1 MSKFD
6 EIKIPE
12 SIDELTKKAMKK
24 GIDYKK
30 KRKYKKL
37 MIASFTSLIIGTGVI
52 EVSLTNPAIADSI
65 PMIQEIVDYFSH
77 NEKSLYKSDK
87 DDFEN
92 LGKDLKLTVNDK
104 GIEFTIDSV
113 SVDDNY
119 ITVFYTVKS
128 DKNIK
133 EINKYYKDPYFAIP
147 TISSAYI
154 GSKDIIPA
162 GLIEHEATYISD
174 KELKGIQKIDVSYTD
189 IKNNEEIEFHVNE
202 IFEKEGN
209 WKVSTK
215 IDKSKA
221 ISKTHN
227 YKVNK
232 NFKFKE
238 TLDYEGKKVN
248 VKHKVNIE
256 KVIISPLANK
266 ILINEKINKSFEYW
280 EPIMGNRFALFDENG
295 KSLDVLDKGETGVD
309 PRTGIATNSYE
320 FLKADKDTKSLTLVP
335 ISYDENIKDKM
346 LKPQSIDNLP
356 IVFETSKYGKVVIED
371 IQITDKEIRYTYY
384 KDGVVRGY
392 PHLYFFD
399 ENDKEIQF
407 DIHLKESL
415 DRHTCRYTTIF
426 DIGNSKKNTSK
437 IKDIKKVST
446 YTDNSMNLLYNQQMK
461 FDLVK

>member
-24 GIDYKK
+24 GKDYKK
-30 KRKYKKL
+30 KRKYKKI
-37 MIASFTSLIIGTGVI
+37 MIASFTGLIIGTGAI
-52 EVSLTNPAIADSI
+52 RVSLINPAIAESI

-87 DDFEN
+87 DDLEN
-92 LGKDLKLTVNDK
+92 LGKDLNLTVNDK

-133 EINKYYKDPYFAIP
+133 EINKYYKDPYFASP
-147 TISSAYI
+147 TICTAYI
-154 GSKDIIPA
+154 GGKNIIPD
-162 GLIEHEATYISD
+162 GFIEKEATYISNN
-174 KELKGIQKIDVSYTD
+174 EIRGIQKIDISYIN
-189 IKNNEEIEFHVNE
+189 IKNDTEVEFRIDE
-202 IFEKEGN
+202 IFETEGN
-209 WKVSTK
+209 WKISTK

-295 KSLDVLDKGETGVD
+295 KSLDVLEKGETGVD

-320 FLKADKDTKSLTLVP
+320 FLKADKDTKTLTLVP
-335 ISYDENIKDKM
+335 ISYDENTKDKM
-346 LKPQSIDNLP
+346 LKPQGIDNLP

-415 DRHTCRYTTIF
+415 DRHTGRYTTIF

-446 YTDNSMNLLYNQQMK
+446 YTDNSMNLLYDQQMK

>member
-12 SIDELTKKAMKK
+12 SIDELTKKAIKK

-30 KRKYKKL
+30 KRKYKKI

-52 EVSLTNPAIADSI
+52 GVSLTNPAIADSI

-87 DDFEN
+87 DDLEN
-92 LGKDLKLTVNDK
+92 LGKDLNLTANDK

-113 SVDDNY
+113 SADDNY

-133 EINKYYKDPYFAIP
+133 EINEYYKDPYCASPYID
-147 TISSAYI
+147 AYI
-154 GSKDIIPA
+154 DGKS
-162 GLIEHEATYISD
+162 LVSRRTIEKEATYISD
-174 KELKGIQKIDVSYTD
+174 NELKGIQKIDVSY
-189 IKNNEEIEFHVNE
+189 INLKNNTEVELRIDK
-202 IFEKEGN
+202 IFKTEGN
-209 WKVSTK
+209 WNISAK

-232 NFKFKE
+232 TFKFNE
-238 TLDYEGKKVN
+238 TQEYNGKKEN
-248 VKHKVNIE
+248 IKHKVNIE

-266 ILINEKINKSFEYW
+266 IIINEKTDKSSKYW
-280 EPIMGNRFALFDENG
+280 DPIMGSRFALFDENG
-295 KSLDVLDKGETGVD
+295 KSLDIVD
-309 PRTGIATNSYE
+309 RLENRSDSLTGIATNSYE
-320 FLKADKDTKSLTLVP
+320 FLNANKDIKSLTLVP

-356 IVFETSKYGKVVIED
+356 IVFETSKYGKIIIED
-371 IQITDKEIRYTYY
+371 IQITDKEMRFTYY
-384 KDGVVRGY
+384 KDGVVPY
-392 PHLYFFD
+392 YLDLYFFD
-399 ENDKEIQF
+399 ENDKEIQLN
-407 DIHLKESL
+407 IPVKESL
-415 DRHTCRYTTIF
+415 DRYTGRYTTIF
-426 DIGNSKKNTSK
+426 DMENYKKSASK

-446 YTDNSMNLLYNQQMK
+446 YTDNSMNLLYDKQMK